1 MTVVGEKMKKNKQ
14 FLWLAICIVIYLAVF
29 ILTKTLGKISDT
41 SFYIGTII
49 MPVSSFLG
57 VLQSLQFML
66 CISMVCADHK
76 RGPVLAYILTAG
88 SILSTSLAMIIM
100 KVYSALP
107 GVTNMM
113 ITIIAVF
120 LLSRQFAISE
130 KEKVTDYL
138 TGLSNRR
145 GLAEILKAKTSK
157 KKEFYV
163 LYIDLKNFKLIND
176 NLGHRCGD
184 TALKIISERMS
195 AIIGRKDTLCRI
207 GGDEFVLVLSSES
220 DPKKISELIV
230 DSISRKISLS
240 TGETIVDS
248 YVSAYVGISKFPDDT
263 DNADKLIKFADIAMY
278 QAMKSSVD
286 KICFFDEKM
295 ESELFRQM
303 ELERIIK
310 ESLDN
315 DNFYMVYQPQYEINQ
330 KKLRGFE
337 SLIRLKTQT
346 GEVISPAEFIP
357 VAEKTDLILRIDHY
371 VIRRVLRE
379 FKEPLEKAGN
389 SFVVSVN
396 VSAKNIASFDFADKV
411 KEMIEEVGFP
421 PQCLEIEITEYCLV
435 QSLELTIMNISKLRE
450 IGVQIAL
457 DDFGTGYTSLSYL
470 AKLPINLLKIDKS
483 LIDDIELNSKSR
495 DFANAVISMGHM
507 MGCEVISEG
516 VENDKQLELLADHK
530 CDFVQG
536 YVWGKPM
543 DYEKAVEFATQ

>member
-1 MTVVGEKMKKNKQ
+1 MKKTKNA
-14 FLWLAICIVIYLAVF
+14 LWLAICFVIYVAVF
-29 ILTKTLGKISDT
+29 ICTKILGSFSDAIF
-41 SFYIGTII
+41 SIGQIT

-57 VLQSLQFML
+57 VLQSVQFML

-76 RGPVLAYILTAG
+76 RGTVIAYILTVS
-88 SILSTSLAMIIM
+88 SIISTSSAVLIM
-100 KVYSALP
+100 KLYSALP
-107 GVTNMM
+107 GITNMM

-145 GLAEILKAKTSK
+145 GLVDILKVKTSK
-157 KKEFYV
+157 KKDFYV

-184 TALKIISERMS
+184 AALKIISERMS
-195 AIIGRKDTLCRI
+195 DIIGRKDTLCRI
-207 GGDEFVLVLSSES
+207 GGDEFVLVLSNES
-220 DPKKISELIV
+220 DPKFMAEQIV
-230 DSISRKISLS
+230 ESISRKITLS
-240 TGETIVDS
+240 TGETVVDC
-248 YVSAYVGISKFPDDT
+248 YVSAYVGISKFPDDA

-278 QAMKSSVD
+278 QAMKSSVN

-315 DNFYMVYQPQYEINQ
+315 DYFYMVYQPQYEINR

-337 SLIRLKTQT
+337 SLIRLKTKD
-346 GEVISPAEFIP
+346 GEIISPAEFIP
-357 VAEKTDLILRIDHY
+357 VAEKTDLILRIDYY
-371 VIRRVLRE
+371 VIRKVLQE
-379 FKEPLEKAGN
+379 FKEPLEKAGS

-396 VSAKNIASFDFADKV
+396 VSAKNIASYDFADKV
-411 KEMIEEVGFP
+411 KKMIDEVGFP
-421 PQCLEIEITEYCLV
+421 PHCLEIEITEYCLV
-435 QSLELTIMNISKLRE
+435 QSLELTIMNISKLRK

-483 LIDDIELNSKSR
+483 LIDDIESNSKSR

-516 VENDKQLELLADHK
+516 VENEKQLELLADHE

-543 DYEKAVEFATQ
+543 DYNNAVELSRA

>member
-1 MTVVGEKMKKNKQ
+1 MKKAQNVI
-14 FLWLAICIVIYLAVF
+14 WLAICFIIYVAAFIV
-29 ILTKTLGKISDT
+29 TKVLGSFSDV
-41 SFYIGTII
+41 SFYLGSII

-57 VLQSLQFML
+57 VLQSLQFLL

-76 RGPVLAYILTAG
+76 RGTVLAYILTGCSA
-88 SILSTSLAMIIM
+88 LSTSFAIVFM
-100 KVYSALP
+100 KIYSALP

-113 ITIIAVF
+113 ITFIAVF
-120 LLSRQFAISE
+120 LLSRQFSISE

-145 GLAEILKAKTSK
+145 GLAEILKTKTSK
-157 KKEFYV
+157 KKSFYV
-163 LYIDLKNFKLIND
+163 LYIDLDNFKLIND

-207 GGDEFVLVLSSES
+207 GGDEFVLVLSNES
-220 DPKKISELIV
+220 DPLKIAEQIV
-230 DSISRKISLS
+230 ERISRKISLS
-240 TGETIVDS
+240 TGETVVDC

-263 DNADKLIKFADIAMY
+263 DNADKLIKYADIAMY
-278 QAMKSSVD
+278 QAMKNSVD
-286 KICFFDEKM
+286 KISFFDEKM

-346 GEVISPAEFIP
+346 GEIISPAEFIP

-396 VSAKNIASFDFADKV
+396 VSAKNIASADFADKV
-411 KEMIEEVGFP
+411 KKMITEAEFSP
-421 PQCLEIEITEYCLV
+421 SCLEIEITEYCLV

-483 LIDDIELNSKSR
+483 LIDDIESNSKSR

-516 VENDKQLELLADHK
+516 VENNKQLELLADYK

-536 YVWGKPM
+536 YVWGRPL
-543 DYEKAVEFATQ
+543 DYDVAVELSTS